1 MDPWPKEF
9 LDAIK
14 MADRA
19 VDILERAAF
28 VSTLEEALADME
40 HVAGFSR
47 RVRGIGKPV
56 ISPAELRELIQGA
69 WHGSRVGLLFGSE
82 KFGLLNS
89 QAEFC
94 ERIVTIPA
102 SPEFPSLNLSHSLGI
117 VCYEMAG
124 RTNPRSATDVEA
136 RRVVSFE
143 KRNLF
148 YGKLQAS
155 LKEIDFFKRRN
166 PEKCMITIRDIFE
179 RSGLDEKDY
188 NALMGMAKAIEKC
201 CKKSKKIIT
210 KPLANG

>member
-1 MDPWPKEF
+1 MDPWPRGF

-19 VDILERAAF
+19 VDVLEKATF
-28 VSTLEEALADME
+28 VRTLEEALEGME
-40 HVAGFSR
+40 HVVGLSR
-47 RVRGIGKPV
+47 RIRGIGKPV
-56 ISPAELRELIQGA
+56 ISPTELRELIHGT
-69 WHGSRVGLLFGSE
+69 WHGRRVGLLFGSE

-102 SPEFPSLNLSHSLGI
+102 ASEFPSLNLSHSLGI

-124 RTNPRSATDVEA
+124 RTNHGSTDVEG
-136 RRVVSFE
+136 RRVVPFE

-148 YGKLQAS
+148 YGKLKAF
-155 LKEIDFFKRRN
+155 LKEIGFFRRRN

-179 RSGLDEKDY
+179 RSGLDNGDY
-188 NALMGMAKAIEKC
+188 NALMGMAKAIEKS
-201 CKKSKKIIT
+201 CKKKE
-210 KPLANG
+210 